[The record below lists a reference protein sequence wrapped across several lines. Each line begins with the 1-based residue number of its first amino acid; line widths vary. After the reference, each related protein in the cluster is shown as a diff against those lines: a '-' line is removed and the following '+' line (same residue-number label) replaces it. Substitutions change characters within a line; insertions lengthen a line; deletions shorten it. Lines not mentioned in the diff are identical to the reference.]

1 MKAIIGMDVQ
11 TIHEVEESLA
21 EFGSRYTSRLFTDDE
36 SAHCNARPSTAASRY
51 AERFAAK
58 EAVLKVLSVRSAVP
72 SWKDIEIR
80 LTGSGR
86 FEVALHGV
94 AAELA
99 HERGIRAL
107 ALSMSHAGGIATA
120 VVVAR

>member
-1 MKAIIGMDVQ
+1 MTTVVGVDVQ
-11 TIHEVEESLA
+11 SIGEVAQSLA
-21 EFGSRYTSRLFTDDE
+21 EFGSRYTRRLFTDAE
-36 SAHCNARPSTAASRY
+36 RSHCNESPETAASRY